1 MKIHLQDLANA
12 LVHSD
17 RQQGYIDIRQGTI
30 VLMKDMDEE
39 EAMNHAFDI
48 ADDLEHYLPL
58 PNAIDEHE
66 RNLMQGFA
74 EAQEKAAV
82 RERLLDSLAGAG
94 AASRF
99 RHQVK
104 RLLLRP
110 AWEKYLATQ
119 MLSIARDFCE
129 ENALEYED

>member
-12 LVHSD
+12 LAHSD

-110 AWEKYLATQ
+110 AWEKYRATQ

>member
-1 MKIHLQDLANA
+1 MKIKLQDLAAA
-12 LVHSD
+12 LARSD
-17 RQQGYIDIRQGTI
+17 RQQGYVDIRRGTI
-30 VLMKDMDEE
+30 VILKDMNEE
-39 EAMNHAFDI
+39 EALDHAFDV

-66 RNLMQGFA
+66 RTLMQGFA

-82 RERLLDSLAGAG
+82 RERLLDCLAGAG

-99 RHQVK
+99 HRQVK
-104 RLLLRP
+104 RLLLRQ
-110 AWEKYLATQ
+110 AWESYLAKQ
-119 MLSIARDFCE
+119 MLNIARDFCE